1 MSDAKDKETTK
12 AAPEEAKEAPKKAE
26 RTKEQKAESFKKIRA
41 YAGRECFSLIIG
53 LIFLVG
59 GLTSDLLIPLF
70 IGEVV
75 DYLTE
80 EEYDKVGKACLVMLG
95 LVVVSTQ
102 ILTCTFIRIVNLWF
116 CIVLGNLCGYQS
128 WYFQHFE

>member
-1 MSDAKDKETTK
+1 MSDAKDKTT
-12 AAPEEAKEAPKKAE
+12 PEGATEEKKEAPKKQE

-95 LVVVSTQ
+95 LVIVST
-102 ILTCTFIRIVNLWF
+102 LNFDP
-116 CIVLGNLCGYQS
+116 S
-128 WYFQHFE
+128 FELS